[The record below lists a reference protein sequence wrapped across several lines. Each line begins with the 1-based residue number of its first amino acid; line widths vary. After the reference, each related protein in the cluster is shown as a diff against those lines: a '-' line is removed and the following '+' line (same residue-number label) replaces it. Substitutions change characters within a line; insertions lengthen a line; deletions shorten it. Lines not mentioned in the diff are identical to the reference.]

1 MSQLS
6 VFELLRRA
14 GIDPKKSL
22 GQNFLVEE
30 AYLDRIVAVADLSA
44 GDTVLEVGPG
54 LGTLTARLAAQADC
68 VVAVELDDR
77 LVPLLRAEFALS
89 DNVHIVHGDIL
100 ELAPGEL
107 IGECGLRN
115 ADYAHDGGSTNNP
128 QSELPNP
135 QSYTLVANLP
145 YYITSAVVRHVLEA
159 TPQPNRAVVMVQAEV
174 AERICAEPGN
184 MSILSVAVQF
194 YAEPSI
200 AFRVP
205 ASAFYPMPKVDSAV
219 LQLAVRPH
227 PALAG
232 VQIDTQKFFALVR
245 AGFGQKRK
253 QLRNSLSAGL
263 HKPKEEIDTALA
275 ASGIDASR
283 RAQTLSIAEWV
294 ALCQV
299 MEDKSTAESG

>member
-22 GQNFLVEE
+22 GQNFLVKET
-30 AYLDRIVAVADLSA
+30 YLDRIITAADLSA
-44 GDTVLEVGPG
+44 DDTVLEVGPG
-54 LGTLTARLAAQADC
+54 LGTLTARLAAQAGC

-77 LVPLLRAEFALS
+77 LVPLLRAEFALTDS
-89 DNVHIVHGDIL
+89 VHIVQGDIL

-107 IGECGLRN
+107 IGECGWGN
-115 ADYAHDGGSTNNP
+115 ADYAHDSGSTDNP
-128 QSELPNP
+128 QSAIRIP
-135 QSYTLVANLP
+135 QSYKLVANLP

-159 TPQPNRAVVMVQAEV
+159 TPQPDRAVVMVQAEV
-174 AERICAEPGN
+174 AERICAAPGG

-200 AFRVP
+200 AFHVP
-205 ASAFYPMPKVDSAV
+205 ASAFYPVPKVDSAV

-232 VQIDTQKFFALVR
+232 NKIDTEQFFALVR

-263 HKPKEEIDTALA
+263 HKPKKEIDMALV

-294 ALCQV
+294 TLYQV
-299 MEDKSTAESG
+299 MENRSTAESA